1 MRKYILLLQITF
13 QSCKTSLANFW
24 IFHCQDLKQLRDQ
37 HVTIV
42 CSLQSPSDEAS
53 TPKCRSNELQQELG
67 FSISH
72 RQKEK
77 NKLILVC
84 LYLVILP
91 KSQSPEPLLPQMADV
106 DEPDEPNI
114 SDQCDIPTIPNEDDS
129 KGSEGS
135 DGSSVEIIDG
145 GSDAEICEETEL
157 QRFSRILCEAQRKA
171 QAQEKAK
178 GNTRKTYQGLSRTT
192 AYRRKRVRND
202 LAAQGFLSVPLYMA

>member
-1 MRKYILLLQITF
+1 
-13 QSCKTSLANFW
+13 
-24 IFHCQDLKQLRDQ
+24 
-37 HVTIV
+37 
-42 CSLQSPSDEAS
+42 
-53 TPKCRSNELQQELG
+53 
-67 FSISH
+67 
-72 RQKEK
+72 
-77 NKLILVC
+77 
-84 LYLVILP
+84 
-91 KSQSPEPLLPQMADV
+91 MADV

-114 SDQCDIPTIPNEDDS
+114 SDQCDILTIPNEDNS
-129 KGSEGS
+129 EGSEGS

-202 LAAQGFLSVPLYMA
+202 LAAQGFLSVPLYMARMESKNKEKLTFESEESSDNDEVFVSRLWSDKQSNSESDEERLQATHGPAACEGGRHWQVTQGPCHRHPRQSCRERSVDWGKFQNRSNCYCCVLP